1 MNATVSKATHVVLL
15 KCLVCVVTIS
25 GSWTLLNAVTDLDVC
40 VSLFAGPEG
49 ALFQH
54 SVEVPQ
60 LRSEMLKELR

>member
-1 MNATVSKATHVVLL
+1 M
-15 KCLVCVVTIS
+15 CVVTIS